1 MLVEII
7 LGALGKT
14 GVGYA
19 ATKGFER
26 FKSRSAKKELAEIGA
41 TAVEAAAHVL
51 PGLAE
56 DLRSESFV
64 KGAFVPML
72 EALVKDPSNLPD
84 PQGLASRF
92 IDMFVARFAGV
103 DGVDEAL
110 VRIFHTPKTDLVPA
124 FGAMLTSLRSH
135 LYSSKHWRE
144 LAHQAAGEQT
154 LANTETILG
163 ILGRMDTAASLAQ
176 VDITVA
182 KHDASVGS
190 SELRDWPKDIA
201 GQHIFRPE
209 LNRLLNHVE
218 GQPPGTS
225 LLIGEAGSGKSAL
238 LADLTSSLEDRGA
251 VVFAIKADLI
261 PPEVE
266 HINDI
271 GKAFGMDG
279 PLDLEIAALAAQ
291 GRVVLIIDQLDAVS
305 DVMDRSS
312 ARMRLLLRLVRHVR
326 ERSLPVHVIVSS
338 RPFEAAHDAR
348 FQQLKAEEF
357 RLELPS
363 VDQVLELL
371 AAVGVKRED
380 LDPSLHQTLR
390 RPFALRLF
398 VDLVQRG
405 VEVSSLIAWQL
416 LDRWL
421 ATADLGTD
429 SQRRDA
435 LALMESLAAEMVE
448 TETLWRPV
456 DVFEA
461 RSKEALARC
470 EACGLVVRSGGKI
483 GFSHQSW
490 LDDFQAKGFRSGS
503 HLAEYAWRNQD
514 SLFVRATVL
523 RSLQRLRT
531 LDERA
536 YATAVSALLG
546 AQKTRRHLKHL
557 LVDVISANPTPTV
570 QEGAWLETLIRSDH
584 VLASRGL
591 GKVVDH
597 WEAWRSL
604 LRKTLP
610 ALMQNDDFQW
620 RAIQLLAAEARFDA
634 EHVTD
639 LITTYWNDAD
649 KDGVVFRVIEQ
660 SGVITPKVEELIG
673 TILSRTQIDQYAISH
688 FVSTLRAE
696 GRTREASRVTALWI
710 STTEVTRHSSVQ
722 LHDIEK
728 LAEAAPLEFAQELLP
743 WFVKIA
749 SSEVEPFLPGLLRF
763 PKSSALPWDWN
774 FDREHGSVFE
784 AFRSAIRALAAL
796 DPDEAKRIIQTLSDV
811 EIEQAQEIA
820 AEALTAGAHALAQTA
835 YDFLLADERRFHI
848 GDAHVTLE
856 PGLSSIESGLC
867 SQDLIEAIS
876 SHLPDALLLNLR
888 DRIEAWSLYGPEMSA
903 GSDAA
908 MKRER
913 LRWADQHRMELL
925 ERLPARIVPP
935 RRRRQ
940 IREWRGV
947 RRRPVGRANIGG
959 MATFVG
965 SPMSPEAMGKASDEA
980 VLRMLDEVCDTS
992 PEHTRRRP
1000 ISMDGGVVQLSR
1012 AFGAFA
1018 KDQPERAFSIA
1029 EKHLQPGRHE
1039 HAAGQMVEELSKTD
1053 FPPERLIGLIHL
1065 LSKRGFASS
1074 TWKHNASWALARMAE
1089 HPKGLDDNTISLLES
1104 WLENDPE
1111 QIERDIDARLSN
1123 EASNAERNRKDRT
1136 LPEPVLF
1143 NRHGGMRIVPQ
1154 NNYTILSAI
1163 FHGLLSRIDKDYDAW
1178 LTILETHA
1186 LEPEDPNIWTSIL
1199 MFEGHWLYWADRE
1212 RVTALI
1218 GQLWASDRRIF
1229 DDVDLLPSMWG
1240 TRAMFPASMLR
1251 ELCASWLESSDE
1263 RKIQGAAE
1271 FVQVGLLVAPD
1282 DPLFIEL
1289 AEHLSDEPSPI
1300 LTGRLFSAAAA
1311 WREEDRVLRARAH
1324 ALLMQFGSTAA
1335 GDQAHAISGA
1345 VDKTDHLAADELT
1358 RELILAVAD
1367 NPILLASSLTGRFA
1381 DGLQSLLLYP
1391 GFDDTVLYVT
1401 EKIADLII
1409 GDRGGQHRG
1418 WIDKDFVHVSVALQ
1432 RNEGP
1437 LRARAMDVYE
1447 RLLDAGA
1454 YGAEEA
1460 AKDAAGR

>member
-1 MLVEII
+1 MLVEIV
-7 LGALGKT
+7 LGALGKSA
-14 GVGYA
+14 VGYA
-19 ATKGFER
+19 GTKGFEL
-26 FKSRSAKKELAEIGA
+26 FKSHNAKKELAEIGA
-41 TAVEAAAHVL
+41 AAVEAAARL
-51 PGLAE
+51 APGLAE
-56 DLRSESFV
+56 DLRSKSFV
-64 KGAFVPML
+64 DGAFVPML

-92 IDMFVARFAGV
+92 VDMFVARFANAGEI
-103 DGVDEAL
+103 DEAL
-110 VRIFHTPKTDLVPA
+110 ARIFHTPKADLVPA
-124 FGAMLTSLRSH
+124 FEAMLTSLRSH

-163 ILGRMDTAASLAQ
+163 ILGRMDTAASLAR

-266 HINDI
+266 DINDI
-271 GKAFGMDG
+271 GKALGMDG
-279 PLDLEIAALAAQ
+279 PLDLEIAALAGQ

-363 VDQVLELL
+363 VDQVFELL
-371 AAVGVKRED
+371 AVVGVKTGD
-380 LDPSLHQTLR
+380 LDASFHQTLR
-390 RPFALRLF
+390 RPFALKLF

-405 VEVSSLIAWQL
+405 VEVSSLIAGQL

-429 SQRRDA
+429 NQRGDA

-448 TETLWRPV
+448 TETLWRPA
-456 DVFEA
+456 DVFEV

-470 EACGLVVRSGGKI
+470 EACGLVVRSGRKI

-503 HLAEYAWRNQD
+503 RLAEYAWQNQD

-531 LDERA
+531 LDEPA

-557 LVDVISANPTPTV
+557 LVDVISANPAPTA

-591 GKVVDH
+591 GKVMEH
-597 WEAWRSL
+597 WEAWRPL

-610 ALMQNDDFQW
+610 ALVQDDDFQW

-639 LITTYWNDAD
+639 LITTYWNDAS
-649 KDGVVFRVIEQ
+649 KDGVVFRLIEQ
-660 SGVITPKVEELIG
+660 AGVITPKVEELIE

-688 FVSTLRAE
+688 FVSTLRADN
-696 GRTREASRVTALWI
+696 RAREASRVTALWA
-710 STTEVTRHSSVQ
+710 STIEVNRHSGVQ
-722 LHDIEK
+722 LHDVEK
-728 LAEAAPLEFAQELLP
+728 LAEVAPLEFVQELLP
-743 WFVKIA
+743 WFVKVA
-749 SSEVEPFLPGLLRF
+749 SREVEPFLPGVLRF
-763 PKSSALPWDWN
+763 PKSKALPWDWN

-784 AFRSAIRALAAL
+784 AFRSAIKALASL

-820 AEALTAGAHALAQTA
+820 AEALTAGADALAQTA
-835 YDFLLADERRFHI
+835 YEFLLADERRFHI

-856 PGLSSIESGLC
+856 PGLSSIEGGLC
-867 SQDLIEAIS
+867 SQELIEAIS
-876 SHLPDALLLNLR
+876 RHLPDELLQNLR

-925 ERLPARIVPP
+925 ERLPPRIVSP

-940 IREWRGV
+940 IRDWRGV
-947 RRRPVGRANIGG
+947 RRRPVGRANVGG

-965 SPMSPEAMGKASDEA
+965 SPMSSEAMAKASDEA
-980 VLRMLDEVCDTS
+980 ILRMLDEVCDTS

-1000 ISMDGGVVQLSR
+1000 ISMDGGVIQLSR

-1018 KDQPERAFSIA
+1018 KDQPERAILIA
-1029 EKHLQPGRHE
+1029 EKHLQPGKHE
-1039 HAAGQMVEELSKTD
+1039 HAAGQLVEELSKEHGA
-1053 FPPERLIGLIHL
+1053 PERIVNLIHY
-1065 LSKRGFASS
+1065 LSEKGFSSS

-1089 HPKGLDDNTISLLES
+1089 RLKGLDASTISLLED
-1104 WLENDPE
+1104 WLENDPA
-1111 QIERDIDARLSN
+1111 QIEKDIATRLNN
-1123 EASNAERNRKDRT
+1123 EAINTERNKKERGV
-1136 LPEPVLF
+1136 PEPILF
-1143 NRHGGMRIVPQ
+1143 NRYGGMRIVPQ
-1154 NNYTILSAI
+1154 NNYTMLSAI
-1163 FHGLLSRIDKDYDAW
+1163 FHGLLGRPERDYDGW
-1178 LTILETHA
+1178 LAILERRA
-1186 LEPEDPNIWTSIL
+1186 SKPEDPNIWTSIL
-1199 MFEGHWLYWADRE
+1199 MFEGHWLYWADRK

-1218 GQLWASDRRIF
+1218 GRLWAKCPLIF
-1229 DDVDLLPSMWG
+1229 DDVDLLPVLWG
-1240 TRAMFPASMLR
+1240 TRAMFPRDMLR
-1251 ELCASWLESSDE
+1251 ELCESWLASGDE
-1263 RKIQGAAE
+1263 RKSQGAAE
-1271 FVQVGLLVAPD
+1271 FLQAGLLVSPD

-1289 AEHLSDEPSPI
+1289 EGLLSDDPSPI

-1311 WREEDRVLRARAH
+1311 WREEDHVLRSRAH
-1324 ALLMQFGSTAA
+1324 ASLMQFGPAA
-1335 GDQAHAISGA
+1335 TGDQAHAISAA
-1345 VDKTDHLAADELT
+1345 VDKTDHLVADELT

-1367 NPILLASSLTGRFA
+1367 NPDLLASSLTGRFA

-1391 GFDDTVLYVT
+1391 GFDEAVLYVT

-1409 GDRGGQHRG
+1409 GNRGGQHRG

-1432 RNEGP
+1432 RNDGP

-1460 AKDAAGR
+1460 ARDATGR